1 MATTDSSVTMPALW
15 PLAQGRSP
23 RPVAAPP
30 ALFFSSNGSHGRGG
44 GGWGGGGSGGPGGAG
59 GAGGAGQG
67 PGDEGNQGS
76 EIPSGFVFLP
86 APHLRKA
93 QEWVFVL
100 RSVGLDGSVRMLNG
114 GGYGILLLESQGARA
129 IENLRDYE
137 AENRNW
143 PPAQK
148 RDRPL
153 YQGSLWAAFIFA
165 MASVFFL
172 VTGPAASQSKW
183 FRAGVANTDQLL
195 HGKPWQALTALTL
208 HSDASHIMGN
218 AISGTIFL
226 SAVHRRLGPGVGTF
240 AVLSAG
246 AAGNALNA
254 WWHGTSHWSLG
265 ASTAVFAAIGVLAA
279 TQVLLNRTSS
289 RGFFQTLGPVMAGL
303 VLLGTLGAGGARTDL
318 HAHLFGFL
326 AGLVVGVIAGLPV
339 RKRESPLPTSVQVA
353 FGGLSIASVLG
364 SWGLAFWR
372 H

>member
-1 MATTDSSVTMPALW
+1 MENTDASLVMPALW
-15 PLAQGRSP
+15 PVSRGASS
-23 RPVAAPP
+23 RPAFGMPG
-30 ALFFSSNGSHGRGG
+30 LYFSATNGMNGHGGGYGGGYNGG
-44 GGWGGGGSGGPGGAG
+44 GGAGGSGGSGGGSGDGGS
-59 GAGGAGQG
+59 
-67 PGDEGNQGS
+67 ES

-86 APHLRKA
+86 APHMRKA

-100 RSVGLDGSVRMLNG
+100 RSVGLDGSVRQTNG
-114 GGYGILLLESQGARA
+114 GGWGILLLESQGARA
-129 IENLRDYE
+129 LQNLREYE
-137 AENRNW
+137 AENRDW

-153 YQGSLWAAFIFA
+153 YQGSLWAAFVFA
-165 MASVFFL
+165 VASVFFL
-172 VTGPAASQSKW
+172 VTGPVASQSRW
-183 FRAGVANTDQLL
+183 FRVGIADTDQLL

-208 HSDASHIMGN
+208 HSDAGHIMGN
-218 AISGTIFL
+218 ALSGTLFL

-246 AAGNALNA
+246 VAGNALNA
-254 WWHGTSHWSLG
+254 WWHGTNHRSLG

-289 RGFFQTLGPVMAGL
+289 RGFFQTWGPVMGGL

-326 AGLVVGVIAGLPV
+326 AGLAVGVVAGLPV

-353 FGGLSIASVLG
+353 FGGLSVASVLG
-364 SWGLAFWR
+364 AWGLAFWR

>member
-1 MATTDSSVTMPALW
+1 M
-15 PLAQGRSP
+15 
-23 RPVAAPP
+23 
-30 ALFFSSNGSHGRGG
+30 NGHGHGNGGGYGG
-44 GGWGGGGSGGPGGAG
+44 GGYGGGYGGGGHGGGAGGSGQGGPGG
-59 GAGGAGQG
+59 
-67 PGDEGNQGS
+67 EGEGS
-76 EIPSGFVFLP
+76 EIPAGFVFVP

-129 IENLRDYE
+129 LENLRAYE
-137 AENRNW
+137 AENRDW

-153 YQGSLWAAFIFA
+153 YQGSLWAAFVFA
-165 MASVFFL
+165 VASVFFL
-172 VTGPAASQSKW
+172 VTGPAATQSRW
-183 FRAGVANTDQLL
+183 FRAGVADTDQLL

-226 SAVHRRLGPGVGTF
+226 SAVHRRLGAGVGTF
-240 AVLSAG
+240 AVIAAG
-246 AAGNALNA
+246 TAGNALNA
-254 WWHGTSHWSLG
+254 WWHGTAHRSLG

-289 RGFFQTLGPVMAGL
+289 RGFYQTLGPVLGGL
-303 VLLGTLGAGGARTDL
+303 ALLGTLGAGGARTDL

-326 AGLVVGVIAGLPV
+326 AGLVVGALAGLPV
-339 RKRESPLPTSVQVA
+339 RRRESPLPTAVQVA
-353 FGGLSIASVLG
+353 FGGLSVASVLG
-364 SWGLAFWR
+364 AWGLAFWK